1 MKKVSSSE
9 AASLL
14 DGIKSNCIL
23 SNNDNEKSFIAI
35 SLFNS
40 WYGYQIMFFG
50 EAGNIRF
57 RTYWGGKG
65 FSDWNTLPI

>member
-1 MKKVSSSE
+1 MKKVSGSE
-9 AASLL
+9 AVSLL
-14 DGIKSNCIL
+14 DNIKSNCIL

-50 EAGNIRF
+50 ETGNIRF